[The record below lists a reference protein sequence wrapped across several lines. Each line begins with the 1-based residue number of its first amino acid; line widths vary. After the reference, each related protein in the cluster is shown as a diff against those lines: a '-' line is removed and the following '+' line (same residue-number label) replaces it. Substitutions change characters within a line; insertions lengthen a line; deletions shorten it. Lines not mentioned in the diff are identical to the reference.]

1 MANLTPQQ
9 KRKNKITG
17 VILALVAVGF
27 LVTVWGNKLFLK

>member
-1 MANLTPQQ
+1 MTKLTPAQ

-27 LVTVWGNKLFLK
+27 MVTVWGNKLFLK